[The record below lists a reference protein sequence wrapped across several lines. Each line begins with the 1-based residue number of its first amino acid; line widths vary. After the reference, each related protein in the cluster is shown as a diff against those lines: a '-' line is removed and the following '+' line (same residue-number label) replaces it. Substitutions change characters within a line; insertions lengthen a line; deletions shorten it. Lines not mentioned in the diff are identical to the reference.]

1 MDDHYLIETTLQ
13 DIDYLAPRL
22 RQADVAECYA
32 ATGKEPKEA
41 LLDGYNQGDFT
52 FTLSPKKG
60 VRVGLWGVCPSPL
73 FKSAGVIWMVA
84 TDELLEY
91 QMKFLRRSKIYIE
104 LIQQEYPLLHNVVD
118 ARNELHIKWLKWM
131 GFKFIQLHEE
141 YGLEKR
147 PFYEFIRI

>member
-1 MDDHYLIETTLQ
+1 
-13 DIDYLAPRL
+13 
-22 RQADVAECYA
+22 
-32 ATGKEPKEA
+32 
-41 LLDGYNQGDFT
+41 
-52 FTLSPKKG
+52 
-60 VRVGLWGVCPSPL
+60 
-73 FKSAGVIWMVA
+73 MVA

-91 QMKFLRRSKIYIE
+91 QMKFLRRSRIYIE

-141 YGLEKR
+141 YGVEKR